1 MANTLLKIGAVA
13 KASGVSVK
21 TIRFYCDQGV
31 LAPTARSDSHYRLF
45 SADVLDDIAM
55 IRTLR
60 AMELP
65 LDCIRSVLQARRSG
79 LCTCADLQATIRDK
93 VTEIYQRID
102 DLRALEHDLNTLLAG
117 WESCDGR

>member
-65 LDCIRSVLQARRSG
+65 LDSIRSVLQARRSG

-93 VTEIYQRID
+93 VTEIY
-102 DLRALEHDLNTLLAG
+102 ALMT
-117 WESCDGR
+117 